1 MALPLDKTLINIRVD
16 VIDKNLKEVET
27 IVGEGEERFLK
38 DYRTTLAGKHALL
51 ESIEACIDIGNHIIE
66 GFEKL
71 PFSPSKH
78 HQNPLEGFD
87 HHKKGYSKPSIAGM
101 GLRRPEDYKDVFAV
115 LEEEGILN
123 GSLSEKLQ
131 NMAKFRNLL
140 VHFYTKVDDRR
151 VFAIMKKDGGDMRD
165 FAKAVLEFIS
175 AKKQHS

>member
-1 MALPLDKTLINIRVD
+1 MALQLDKALINIRVD

-51 ESIEACIDIGNHIIE
+51 ESIEACIDIGSHI
-66 GFEKL
+66 
-71 PFSPSKH
+71 
-78 HQNPLEGFD
+78 
-87 HHKKGYSKPSIAGM
+87 IAGM
-101 GLRRPEDYKDVFAV
+101 GLRRPEDYKDVFVV
-115 LEEEGILN
+115 LEEKGIISS
-123 GSLSEKLQ
+123 GLSEKLQ

-140 VHFYTKVDDRR
+140 VHFYTKVDDRK